1 MSVRQSPYAFV
12 SEVARYLAVEASDV
26 RRLILRH
33 DLPAT
38 RLPAATRVV
47 HRIPLRDFHA
57 WLLRQTPSP
66 ETALHLADYA
76 TFLEDFRA
84 AGRPN

>member
-1 MSVRQSPYAFV
+1 MSVRHSPYAFV
-12 SEVARYLAVEASDV
+12 AEVARYLAVEPADV
-26 RRLILRH
+26 RRLIRQH
-33 DLPAT
+33 ALPAT

-66 ETALHLADYA
+66 ETALHLADYP

-84 AGRPN
+84 AGRPD